1 MSEETKRLNI
11 NLPPSEM
18 EILKAYC
25 QQVKRNK
32 TDLIREYIRSL
43 EKKIRKHE

>member
-1 MSEETKRLNI
+1 MTEETKRLNVNI
-11 NLPPSEM
+11 PASEM
-18 EILKAYC
+18 EILESYC
-25 QQVKRNK
+25 RQVKRNK

>member
-11 NLPPSEM
+11 NLPTSEM
-18 EILKAYC
+18 EILETYC
-25 QQVKRNK
+25 KQVKRNK

-43 EKKIRKHE
+43 EKKIRKRE